1 MANANGLNNT
11 NRGDF
16 TIVYSNSGGSVLNT
30 VSNTSN
36 TASSAAI
43 HRATVA
49 GTSGGDALHQSF
61 ITGGSS
67 WSWGP
72 DTSDSGTWK
81 LNPAS
86 SIGSGDVFT
95 MSTAGAGT
103 FSTTLGVGGAIGVS
117 DTFTVT
123 SNTSSDSQSS
133 VRNSNTGTGAV
144 RHYLLTA
151 AAATGDLRYCT
162 YTNGVA
168 TWAWGND
175 TSASNSWKLSQDA
188 ELGNNDSIIV
198 TTGGLVT
205 TPRQTFF
212 SAAVQTTTTNQTG
225 DGTAYTVIFNQVF
238 NNVGSAYNG
247 GTGVFTAPI
256 ATTYIF
262 SAGVLA
268 SSLGAGH
275 TQGNI
280 DLNFNSGGFSVT
292 LLDCNPAAVRTVSGG
307 DSNNFTF
314 HGTMQ
319 IALSAGDTVK
329 VVLTVSA
336 STKTVGAFG
345 SGQYSWF
352 MGRMLG

>member
-1 MANANGLNNT
+1 MATNNSLNNQCL
-11 NRGDF
+11 NDF
-16 TIVYSNSGGSVLNT
+16 TVTRSNSGGSNLLSVI
-30 VSNTSN
+30 NTSN
-36 TASSAAI
+36 TASSASI
-43 HRATVA
+43 LRANVA
-49 GTSGGDALHQSF
+49 GTSAGDALHQSV
-61 ITGGSS
+61 ITGGST

-81 LNPAS
+81 LNPTS

-103 FSTTLGVGGAIGVS
+103 FSTTLSVGGSVGLG
-117 DTFTVT
+117 DTLTVT

-175 TSASNSWKLSQDA
+175 TSASNAWKLSNDA
-188 ELGNNDSIIV
+188 ELGNNDTIIA

-205 TPRQTFF
+205 TPRQTYF

-225 DGTAYTVIFNQVF
+225 DGTVYTVVFNQVF
-238 NNVGSAYNG
+238 NNVGSAYNS
-247 GTGVFTAPI
+247 GTGIFTAP
-256 ATTYIF
+256 ASTTYIF
-262 SAGVLA
+262 SAAVLA

-275 TQGNI
+275 TQG
-280 DLNFNSGGFSVT
+280 DFGLNFNSGGFSVT
-292 LLDCNPAAVRTVSGG
+292 LQDCNPGVARTVSGG

-314 HGTMQ
+314 HGTMMV
-319 IALSAGDTVK
+319 ALSAGDTVK
-329 VVLTVSA
+329 VVLNVSS
-336 STKTVGAFG
+336 STKTVGVFG
-345 SGQYSWF
+345 GGQYSFF